1 MTIKE
6 AVIKYIEY
14 RHSLGEKFKSAGIL
28 LVSFSKFIGDTTD
41 ISSINMESV
50 NLFLYKGNKVTAM
63 WFARHTS
70 LKGFFQW
77 AFQRSLIETI
87 PLTLDMPKRPAG
99 LVPYIYSRDEL
110 KRLFSSALNYTRRT
124 QNVIIPFVYQ
134 TMLIT
139 MYTMGLRT
147 CEVIALRVGDIIWEE
162 SYIIVRTTKFYKSRI
177 IPFNTQVK
185 KRLLSY
191 FDWLKES
198 GFSVDKDAPFF
209 VTKQAQAVNLH
220 TFRNSFKLIR
230 KKAGIIRTDSDR
242 YQPRIHD
249 LRHTFATHRLIQW
262 YKEGVDVQQMLPIL
276 STYLGHTSI
285 KYTSVYLTMTP
296 ELLETALQLFENYRL
311 SK

>member
-1 MTIKE
+1 MTVKE

-50 NLFLYKGNKVTAM
+50 NSFLYKGNKVTAM

-134 TMLIT
+134 
-139 MYTMGLRT
+139 
-147 CEVIALRVGDIIWEE
+147 D
-162 SYIIVRTTKFYKSRI
+162 
-177 IPFNTQVK
+177 N
-185 KRLLSY
+185 
-191 FDWLKES
+191 
-198 GFSVDKDAPFF
+198 
-209 VTKQAQAVNLH
+209 
-220 TFRNSFKLIR
+220 
-230 KKAGIIRTDSDR
+230 AGYHVYD
-242 YQPRIHD
+242 
-249 LRHTFATHRLIQW
+249 
-262 YKEGVDVQQMLPIL
+262 G
-276 STYLGHTSI
+276 TSH
-285 KYTSVYLTMTP
+285 L
-296 ELLETALQLFENYRL
+296 
-311 SK
+311 